1 MSHIRIE
8 YDAQNAERW
17 IREGQWNDDTLPSVI
32 EHFAITQPHHPAL
45 LGKNGTRTYADLWDA
60 SRRLAAGLRKQGIGK
75 GDVVAVQLPNIEEFV
90 IAYVAVNLI
99 SAIYQPIHLPYR
111 TSELK
116 FLLGHSGARAFI
128 GLSRR
133 DDFRP
138 AIEVLAL
145 KSVLPKLRHVIT
157 VDSREDDCIFFAD
170 LANFDE
176 RHEQKPTPDSPAL
189 LLYTSGTMSNPKGVP
204 HSHRSLMSAAR
215 FDAAEF
221 GMSREDITLTI
232 SRFSHMWGIC
242 ALLMSLRVGATILL
256 LPNFTSDE
264 FAQIVSAE
272 RPTFV
277 FAAPIHLI
285 QTSRDGL
292 FDRHDFSSIRV
303 VSTSGSNFPPDQLRK
318 IRDMLPNGDI
328 LELWG
333 MTEIA
338 PGAFTRPGT
347 PPEVSAGTVG
357 PPVPGCE
364 MRIVSPDGRLLGDG
378 EEGELE
384 VRGIAVFTGY
394 LANPEANASCFT
406 SDGWF
411 RTGDLA
417 IRNSNGHYRITGRI
431 KEIIN
436 RGGVKF
442 STLEV
447 EKTLITHPRIKAC
460 AVVPVSDP
468 VYGERACCCVVIDGN
483 ETLSLQDICA
493 YLQQKEIGKLMWPE
507 RLEVLDSLP
516 MTPTGKVCKGVLIDM
531 FKDQPAP

>member
-1 MSHIRIE
+1 M
-8 YDAQNAERW
+8 
-17 IREGQWNDDTLPSVI
+17 
-32 EHFAITQPHHPAL
+32 
-45 LGKNGTRTYADLWDA
+45 
-60 SRRLAAGLRKQGIGK
+60 
-75 GDVVAVQLPNIEEFV
+75 
-90 IAYVAVNLI
+90 
-99 SAIYQPIHLPYR
+99 
-111 TSELK
+111 
-116 FLLGHSGARAFI
+116 
-128 GLSRR
+128 
-133 DDFRP
+133 
-138 AIEVLAL
+138 
-145 KSVLPKLRHVIT
+145 
-157 VDSREDDCIFFAD
+157 
-170 LANFDE
+170 
-176 RHEQKPTPDSPAL
+176 
-189 LLYTSGTMSNPKGVP
+189 
-204 HSHRSLMSAAR
+204 
-215 FDAAEF
+215 
-221 GMSREDITLTI
+221 
-232 SRFSHMWGIC
+232 
-242 ALLMSLRVGATILL
+242 
-256 LPNFTSDE
+256 
-264 FAQIVSAE
+264 
-272 RPTFV
+272 
-277 FAAPIHLI
+277 
-285 QTSRDGL
+285 
-292 FDRHDFSSIRV
+292 
-303 VSTSGSNFPPDQLRK
+303 STSGSNFPPDQLRK

-347 PPEVSAGTVG
+347 PPEVSVGTVG

-364 MRIVSPDGRLLGDG
+364 MRIVSPDGQLLGDG

-411 RTGDLA
+411 KTGDVA

-447 EKTLITHPRIKAC
+447 EKTLVTHPRIKAC